1 MLLDSLERL
10 HANRV
15 MILNLNHLHAKSA
28 AGNAQSVVE
37 TMYAL
42 LEEGLIE
49 QSQFARLR
57 IQLDWVQY
65 KQNFREVVSVVECRN
80 EWGEQTLMDIH
91 VDTRQVIPGPGCLRK
106 EMLRALSKTMSRVR
120 ADGAEASEPDRIVLE
135 DFKTFRQSIAW
146 KFNGLYWRRL
156 DDWERATGKG
166 YEQALP
172 GGQSDGHVAQA
183 IADSV
188 TEFWTLLCD
197 MESKKQLP
205 QEIYMLEIGV
215 GSGAR
220 CKLWLNGLRE
230 MDRQHGT
237 QFYPRLRML
246 LGDYSLATLDMSK
259 PALVEHEDLCSFVVL
274 DALNPL
280 QTLSFLRHKILH
292 VHSNN
297 MYDNLPNE
305 EVLRRDGRWY
315 WVQARTYLP
324 MQDALRIAATFDMP
338 VEKIH
343 PTVERLLEG
352 GADYMG
358 DHDRGMSFWM
368 EVWQAVRLEERLV
381 SLEDLQ
387 DSPWPAGLDA
397 AKMEDML
404 EGAPSD
410 IRFHL
415 SSGAVESF
423 SNTLPLLYPRGYLQV
438 QDIFVTEFD
447 QYRVGF
453 HGPGK
458 LDGSIVNWVNGALLR
473 KVAERAGFDVRFVPF
488 QHRKGSKTL
497 VLYTTQRE

>member
-1 MLLDSLERL
+1 
-10 HANRV
+10 

-28 AGNAQSVVE
+28 ASNAQSVVE

-42 LEEGLIE
+42 LEEGLID

-57 IQLDWVQY
+57 IQLDWIQY

-80 EWGEQTLMDIH
+80 EWGEQSIMDIH
-91 VDTRQVIPGPGCLRK
+91 VDTRQVVPGPGCLRK
-106 EMLRALSKTMSRVR
+106 ELLRAMER
-120 ADGAEASEPDRIVLE
+120 ARGAAQDEPEADRIVLE
-135 DFKTFRQSIAW
+135 EFQTFRRSIAW

-156 DDWERATGKG
+156 NDWERATGKG

-172 GGQSDGHVAQA
+172 GGQSDGHVPEA
-183 IADSV
+183 IAESV
-188 TEFWTLLCD
+188 TEFWKLLCD

-205 QEIYMLEIGV
+205 QEIFMLEIGV

-220 CKLWLNGLRE
+220 SKLWLNGLR
-230 MDRQHGT
+230 DRDRSNGT
-237 QFYPRLRML
+237 SFYPRLRML

-259 PALVEHEDLCSFVVL
+259 PTLKEHEDLCSFVVL

-280 QTLSFLRHKILH
+280 QTLAFLRHKVLH

-297 MYDNLPNE
+297 MYDNLPDE
-305 EVLRRDGRWY
+305 EMLRRDGRMY
-315 WVQARTYLP
+315 LVEARAYLP
-324 MQDALRIAATFDMP
+324 MQDALRIAATFDISLEQVRPM
-338 VEKIH
+338 I
-343 PTVERLLEG
+343 ERLLDG
-352 GADYMG
+352 SHDFLG
-358 DHDRGMSFWM
+358 DHDRSLSFWQ
-368 EVWQAVRLEERLV
+368 EVWKAIRLEERLV
-381 SLEDLQ
+381 AIEDLP
-387 DSPWPAGLDA
+387 DSPFPAGLDA
-397 AKMEDML
+397 AKLEDML
-404 EGAPSD
+404 ADAPSD

-415 SSGAVESF
+415 SPGAVESF

-438 QDIFVTEFD
+438 QDIFATEFD

-488 QHRKGSKTL
+488 QHRKGSKTA